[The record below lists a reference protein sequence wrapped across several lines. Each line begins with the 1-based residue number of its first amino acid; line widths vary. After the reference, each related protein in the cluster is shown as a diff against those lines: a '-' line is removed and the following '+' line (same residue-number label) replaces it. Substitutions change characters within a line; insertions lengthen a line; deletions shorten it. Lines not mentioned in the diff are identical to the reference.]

1 MVTIH
6 LFTPHICTAYMQ
18 YHTVDVVY
26 RIRYTPVLHTTRRSY
41 RKTRWSS
48 EPDDGRVQPLVLL
61 VCPAPRVDPLKK
73 ERPSLE
79 TTGSAPTSEFHNLKM
94 KRTKTFENVLI
105 LVHWPVGGLVAKE
118 VEWVRKVA
126 GSNPLAPKVPQRC
139 TEHDTVPSHTAP
151 WAPPAD

>member
-1 MVTIH
+1 
-6 LFTPHICTAYMQ
+6 MQ

-26 RIRYTPVLHTTRRSY
+26 RIRYTPVLHMTRSY

-79 TTGSAPTSEFHNLKM
+79 TTGSAPTSGVSQLEDETDK
-94 KRTKTFENVLI
+94 KI
-105 LVHWPVGGLVAKE
+105 
-118 VEWVRKVA
+118 
-126 GSNPLAPKVPQRC
+126 
-139 TEHDTVPSHTAP
+139 
-151 WAPPAD
+151 